1 MRRYET
7 FLIIDPDLS
16 QDQREPL
23 TGRVEELI
31 AQMDG
36 FLISTDD
43 WGERKL
49 AYDIKKKRR
58 GYYVRFDFCGLA
70 PLVNEIE
77 RFFRIDDRA
86 LKYMTVLL
94 NKDADLEKI
103 KEEKTAKETAAA
115 EKAAKEAA
123 ATETAAP
130 ESAAQ
135 ETAATDTAA
144 PTETAAEEAAA
155 KETAAKEAA
164 ATETAAKEAAATET
178 AAAEKAAKEAAA
190 TETAAAEKT
199 AVETTAAET
208 PSDPDN
214 APEEVQEKESA
225 PAEEK
230 AKTGRDVPASEPED
244 SAPEK
249 TPSSTKEEA

>member
-16 QDQREPL
+16 QDQREPI

-123 ATETAAP
+123 TT
-130 ESAAQ
+130 
-135 ETAATDTAA
+135 
-144 PTETAAEEAAA
+144 
-155 KETAAKEAA
+155 ETAAKEAA
-164 ATETAAKEAAATET
+164 AKEAAAKEAAATET

-199 AVETTAAET
+199 AVETAAAET

-230 AKTGRDVPASEPED
+230 AKTGRDVPASDPED

>member
-123 ATETAAP
+123 ATETAA
-130 ESAAQ
+130 
-135 ETAATDTAA
+135 
-144 PTETAAEEAAA
+144 
-155 KETAAKEAA
+155 
-164 ATETAAKEAAATET
+164 
-178 AAAEKAAKEAAA
+178 
-190 TETAAAEKT
+190 AEKT